1 MDIALTFLDSP
12 SKFLDFP
19 LLLQQISTNDMKKIS
34 SEEFD
39 QRPTTGRG
47 KPSKVYMALLKM
59 EVGEALLIEPEDWQ
73 RKYPATQ
80 IARAIEKKYARK
92 FEGGKD
98 ALTGG
103 WAFKREA

>member
-1 MDIALTFLDSP
+1 MP
-12 SKFLDFP
+12 FP
-19 LLLQQISTNDMKKIS
+19 LLLQGIEAKIMKKIS

-39 QRPTTGRG
+39 QRPTYGRG
-47 KPSKVYMALLKM
+47 GHSKVYLALLKL
-59 EVGEALLIEPEDWQ
+59 EPGEALLIEPEDWQ

-80 IARAIEKKYARK
+80 IARAIEKKYDRK

-103 WAFKREA
+103 WAFRRAR